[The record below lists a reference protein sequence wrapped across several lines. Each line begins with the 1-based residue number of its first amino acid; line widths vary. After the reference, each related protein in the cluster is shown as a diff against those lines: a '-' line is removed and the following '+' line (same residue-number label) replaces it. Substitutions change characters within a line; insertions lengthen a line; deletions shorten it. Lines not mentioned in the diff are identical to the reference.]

1 MIVVHDPPRSPPAV
15 AGPAAVRGRAGI
27 TLTEVMV
34 AISIIAIMVAVMAAA
49 AGAARSGQ
57 RQFKAAADIA
67 KLDAVIQQHFAW
79 CQSLRLPGTG
89 SRADLVARRISGDM
103 PDTWT
108 DVAYMADRPTEFTSG
123 PQRTYAGIWKA
134 LQTAGKSPTA
144 SVADAECLYMMV
156 IRGGLADCLTCSDL
170 DGIGIGDTDGDGAL
184 EFLDPWG
191 NPIRFVLWPQ
201 AFETPPGT
209 PYFADGRTR
218 PLVFSA
224 GPDGLGTTSMNA
236 SGNLP
241 SKATGLGGC
250 SDTGADRRAD
260 NVTNFDAEARR

>member
-1 MIVVHDPPRSPPAV
+1 MRRQAFSLVELLVV
-15 AGPAAVRGRAGI
+15 I
-27 TLTEVMV
+27 T
-34 AISIIAIMVAVMAAA
+34 IMLVLMGL
-49 AGAARSGQ
+49 AGAALSNGRNSQ
-57 RQFKAAADIA
+57 KRQETQGLIA
-67 KLDAVIQQHFAW
+67 KLDAVIQQHFTW

-201 AFETPPGT
+201 AFENPPGT